1 MPPPDGKY
9 IASWMMLFIEILD
22 TWIAGRKIFCWV
34 WQEAIHTEIR
44 VGLNIYIYMK
54 VGQEPLYRD
63 KRGRFD
69 DDYQCRFVWPNLI
82 QPLCRHFIGIHG
94 FMANLY
100 VGIL

>member
-22 TWIAGRKIFCWV
+22 TWIAGLFGPTCK
-34 WQEAIHTEIR
+34 
-44 VGLNIYIYMK
+44 
-54 VGQEPLYRD
+54 
-63 KRGRFD
+63 
-69 DDYQCRFVWPNLI
+69 
-82 QPLCRHFIGIHG
+82 HFIGIHG